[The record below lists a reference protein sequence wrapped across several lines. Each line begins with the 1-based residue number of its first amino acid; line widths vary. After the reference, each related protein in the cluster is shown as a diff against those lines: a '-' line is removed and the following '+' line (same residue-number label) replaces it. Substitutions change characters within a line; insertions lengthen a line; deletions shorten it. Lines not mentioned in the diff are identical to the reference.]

1 MILRLTYLASAFA
14 LAAADSKAEKG
25 APAPDAS
32 KAGKSTP
39 APTFPDSL
47 SYSMSMPTP
56 SPSGSKSSK
65 GNTPNSKSG
74 KGKTSDEYFIAPFS
88 CPGSCISAEPYEP
101 SSHLLVDGAV
111 TECDASDSYQKWKVH
126 QVGSMLKFESAAQYD
141 QGMCLAV
148 VHQDPDHSSNGVGLV
163 YPIGDAAQESGFELS
178 GGLNPFMGA
187 TIIYTSG
194 TTGKPKGIMRAAEGS
209 GRRNL
214 LSEEDVEGMCTGK
227 LGLAHCDHPGSY
239 WYNTGGQLLSALCWD
254 QGTSAAMSVEG
265 CNDLAAVNTTITGDL
280 TTSETFMLLGSN

>member
-14 LAAADSKAEKG
+14 LAAADSKAGKG

-32 KAGKSTP
+32 KAGKFSP
-39 APTFPDSL
+39 APTFPDSMSY

-56 SPSGSKSSK
+56 SPSGSKSGK
-65 GNTPNSKSG
+65 GTTPNSKSG

-88 CPGSCISAEPYEP
+88 CPKKCISAEPYDL

-111 TECDASDSYQKWKVH
+111 TECDASDSYQKWRVH
-126 QVGSMLKFESAAQYD
+126 QVGGFLKFESAAQLD

-148 VHQDPDHSSNGVGLV
+148 VHEDPEHETNSRGA
-163 YPIGDAAQESGFELS
+163 IGPGIGAESDV
-178 GGLNPFMGA
+178 
-187 TIIYTSG
+187 TSG
-194 TTGKPKGIMRAAEGS
+194 TSELIAAIILGPRKSSVGNFGS

-214 LSEEDVEGMCTGK
+214 ISEDYVDVTCNGK

-239 WYNTGGQLLSALCWD
+239 WYNTGGNLLSALCWD
-254 QGTSAAMSVEG
+254 QDTSSAMSVDESCTG
-265 CNDLAAVNTTITGDL
+265 FGVLNTTDSGDL
-280 TTSETFMLLGSN
+280 TTSETFMLLGS

>member
-32 KAGKSTP
+32 KAGKSSP
-39 APTFPDSL
+39 APTFPDSM

-56 SPSGSKSSK
+56 SPSGSKSGK
-65 GNTPNSKSG
+65 GNTPPHSKSG

-88 CPGSCISAEPYEP
+88 CPKKCISAEPYDL

-111 TECDASDSYQKWKVH
+111 TECDASSSYQKWRVH
-126 QVGSMLKFESAAQYD
+126 QVGGLLKFESAAQYD
-141 QGMCLAV
+141 TGMCLAV
-148 VHQDPDHSSNGVGLV
+148 VHEDPEHETNDGGFVYPVAEGVGF
-163 YPIGDAAQESGFELS
+163 G
-178 GGLNPFMGA
+178 
-187 TIIYTSG
+187 IINIVG
-194 TTGKPKGIMRAAEGS
+194 NF
-209 GRRNL
+209 GRHRNL
-214 LSEEDVEGMCTGK
+214 ISEDYADVTCNGK

-239 WYNTGGQLLSALCWD
+239 WYNTGGNLLSALCWN
-254 QGTSAAMSVEG
+254 QGTSTAMSVEG
-265 CNDLAAVNTTITGDL
+265 CTDLVAVNTTITGDL